1 MYVFS
6 RILKFSLFADLAG
19 RKDAVKIE
27 DILKNA
33 TDRSA
38 WTDFSGYMNTTM
50 RSDYFDECER
60 SDSLFLTLVVSMVD
74 LFFYLGRWKFKLWE
88 IFRMEIITGLFLSA
102 QEAGL
107 PIHLQFTYRH
117 MDLAWIIF
125 FGMVWSQL
133 RFVILWVQATGLKG
147 RVWLMSPFSSSYL
160 SLSLLDWEYV
170 SVCHISG
177 TQFFKLQGVKCSNCN
192 VLITTDKYSS
202 RANIHKGMGSWY
214 R

>member
-74 LFFYLGRWKFKLWE
+74 LFFYLGRWKFKL
-88 IFRMEIITGLFLSA
+88 
-102 QEAGL
+102 
-107 PIHLQFTYRH
+107 
-117 MDLAWIIF
+117 
-125 FGMVWSQL
+125 
-133 RFVILWVQATGLKG
+133 
-147 RVWLMSPFSSSYL
+147 
-160 SLSLLDWEYV
+160 
-170 SVCHISG
+170 
-177 TQFFKLQGVKCSNCN
+177 
-192 VLITTDKYSS
+192 
-202 RANIHKGMGSWY
+202 
-214 R
+214 